1 MNWYIE
7 VLKKYAVFNGRARR
21 KEFWF
26 FVLFN
31 VLVSIILAVVDVLLG
46 TYNEVTGSGLLGLV
60 YALAVFIPYLAVTV
74 RRLHDTNKSGWWLL
88 MPLSTIILAGISAVI
103 LIPMFGVAGA
113 NETAGGIAAVFL
125 GIIVLASNIVFLIFL
140 VSDSTPGVN
149 RFGNNPKNIM
159 EPVFDIQ
166 NPLQQFQQ
174 KSTVGSQH
182 NHNVGSF
189 NTSITLVGSGN
200 QTPDIIL
207 VPNVEIVVG
216 RSPNVN
222 VKIDNKYVSSKH
234 ISLTLIQGKV
244 KVRDLSSSNGTYI
257 DGKKLDPYVE
267 YVLNAGERLLVGSED
282 VVYSL

>member
-7 VLKKYAVFNGRARR
+7 VLKKYAVFSGRARR

-31 VLVSIILAVVDVLLG
+31 LLVTIILAIADVLLG
-46 TYNEVTGSGLLGLV
+46 TFNQETGSGLLGSV
-60 YALAVFIPYLAVTV
+60 YALGVFIPYLAVTV
-74 RRLHDTNKSGWWLL
+74 RRLHDTNRSGWWIL
-88 MPLSTIILAGISAVI
+88 MPLATIILAVI
-103 LIPMFGVAGA
+103 LVAIVIPILGTDGA
-113 NETAGGIAAVFL
+113 NETAGGIAAIFA
-125 GIIVLASNIVFLIFL
+125 GIIVLASNIAFFVFM

-149 RFGNNPKNIM
+149 RFGSNPKNIV
-159 EPVFDIQ
+159 EPVFDAQ

-174 KSTVGSQH
+174 KTAVGSHH
-182 NHNVGSF
+182 NHNVGSS
-189 NTSITLVGSGN
+189 NASITLLGTGN
-200 QTPDIIL
+200 QTPAIAL

-234 ISLTLIQGKV
+234 LSLTLIQGKV

-267 YVLNAGERLLVGSED
+267 YMFNTGERLLVGSED
-282 VVYSL
+282 VVYTL